1 MSACHSG
8 TIIMSPDHS
17 DAAAS
22 LAAKVAVVNGTAVV
36 TSTAPAATV
45 TGDRAWRTGEWR
57 RSARVVPL
65 IAGSAA
71 RSSARPVTRRVTRSI
86 AMCVAQSS
94 AAGSESS
101 RSSGVISS
109 DEPAVRGIL
118 DRKEEFLIMSQQE
131 FPPRGPWVGAGR
143 DAVGGRWTDVTV
155 MSSASVAVRALASL
169 RAPLGVRVNGHAT
182 I

>member
-17 DAAAS
+17 DAVAS

-45 TGDRAWRTGEWR
+45 TGDRAWSIGEWR
-57 RSARVVPL
+57 RSARVVLL

-86 AMCVAQSS
+86 AICCR
-94 AAGSESS
+94 AGGS
-101 RSSGVISS
+101 
-109 DEPAVRGIL
+109 L
-118 DRKEEFLIMSQQE
+118 
-131 FPPRGPWVGAGR
+131 GPH
-143 DAVGGRWTDVTV
+143 
-155 MSSASVAVRALASL
+155 
-169 RAPLGVRVNGHAT
+169 P
-182 I
+182 